1 MHAHIVSSKP
11 IQEARKGV
19 PVHACG
25 WNHAWLDYIT
35 CAWLWCMTCME
46 CMNDSGL
53 WPFWHLLLGWTGW
66 QWCRPRCIFY
76 LRRWWGRWPPCL
88 GNGRWPGR
96 WWNNSAGSWQIWY
109 HLRSWR
115 HELVGRRGTWPIPSS
130 WAGYWTKGWITPGF
144 FGGKGGDWGLAE
156 PLGTSGSGGTGSGG
170 IGTAGSAAS
179 ADTSA
184 TSAATAFG
192 SAPLSPSAS
201 AALRRRSAGPGL
213 EGMEGPFSCELPLRC
228 LLLRRDKMDPNLSF
242 GSRLYLAQI
251 FL

>member
-1 MHAHIVSSKP
+1 MIL
-11 IQEARKGV
+11 
-19 PVHACG
+19 ACG
-25 WNHAWLDYIT
+25 PFGISFLAGWAGSGVVPGAFFTFGGGGAGGHHAWGTVVGLGGGGGRFGST
-35 CAWLWCMTCME
+35 LGVGGTNLW
-46 CMNDSGL
+46 GGGG
-53 WPFWHLLLGWTGW
+53 HG
-66 QWCRPRCIFY
+66 QY
-76 LRRWWGRWPPCL
+76 LP
-88 GNGRWPGR
+88 
-96 WWNNSAGSWQIWY
+96 
-109 HLRSWR
+109 
-115 HELVGRRGTWPIPSS
+115 VGRVTGRK
-130 WAGYWTKGWITPGF
+130 AGITPGF
-144 FGGKGGDWGLAE
+144 LGGKGGDWGLAE

-170 IGTAGSAAS
+170 IGTAVSAAS